1 MSYKKVIFLV
11 QMCAAIWWPCVVSCQ
26 SAGETVLEDTV
37 QLSPVEGTGVIN
49 QDTVLRINSFT
60 IDADTIS
67 GYKKEK
73 DFAYINYLDSL
84 LKQTKDLGVDTL
96 SSEDLKGQKKLNR
109 SNAKGFR
116 TSAGSGNEIFRNP
129 FIRFLLTTLAVFF
142 IGFILYRIFFNGFF
156 KRNGPRLA
164 EEGDHPKEMEPGPN
178 AYNSLV
184 HEAVADQNYRLAV
197 RYLYLQTLQLLHD
210 KNVVDVSPGKTN
222 ENYVKELYGS
232 PHQPLFASLTTSYE
246 YIWYGKF
253 EIGYSLFQQLQN
265 NFKQFQHTL

>member
-1 MSYKKVIFLV
+1 MSCKKVIFLV
-11 QMCAAIWWPCVVSCQ
+11 QMCAAVWWPCVVSCQ
-26 SAGETVLEDTV
+26 SAGEPVLQDTF
-37 QLSPVEGTGVIN
+37 QLSHVTADIN

-60 IDADTIS
+60 IGADTIS

-84 LKQTKDLGVDTL
+84 LKQSKDLGVDTL
-96 SSEDLKGQKKLNR
+96 SSEDLKGHKKLNR
-109 SNAKGFR
+109 SNAKGSG
-116 TSAGSGNEIFRNP
+116 TSVGSGNEIFRNP
-129 FIRFLLTTLAVFF
+129 FIRFILTTLAVFF

-156 KRNGPRLA
+156 KRNGAQLS
-164 EEGDHPKEMEPGPN
+164 EENQQPQETEPDQN
-178 AYNSLV
+178 AYNILV
-184 HEAVADQNYRLAV
+184 QQAIAVQNYRLAV

-222 ENYVKELYGS
+222 ENYVKELQGN
-232 PHQPLFASLTTSYE
+232 PHQLLFASLTTSYE

-253 EIGYSLFQQLQN
+253 EIGYLMFQQLQN